1 MGPSHPSYSAS
12 VDILG
17 ECLLLLNFL
26 FFRIDLAHDV
36 FGRERHRLHK
46 EDMGGVGT
54 FDKECRTLY
63 VGGLA
68 LRTKLE
74 KLLWSEF
81 GEWGEI
87 EVSIVGEE
95 MDVSVHLHRDLF
107 PPFSC
112 VVQSEWS
119 LTGPVLYEEFS
130 QRACKREDEEIKND
144 NFLASTSLF
153 SCYLS
158 C

>member
-1 MGPSHPSYSAS
+1 
-12 VDILG
+12 
-17 ECLLLLNFL
+17 
-26 FFRIDLAHDV
+26 
-36 FGRERHRLHK
+36 
-46 EDMGGVGT
+46 MGGVGT

-95 MDVSVHLHRDLF
+95 MNASVHLHRDLF
-107 PPFSC
+107 PLFSC

-144 NFLASTSLF
+144 NFLAATSSF